1 MSAPMRTKTR
11 PQEQT
16 RKAQVALGAF
26 FRLVDFWGLTT
37 QQAMTLLGI
46 PSRSTFM
53 SWKAKAPTKLPPDT
67 LERIS
72 YLLGVH
78 KALRILF
85 SRDDQS
91 VREWIKQPNRNAL
104 FAGSSALDRMMS
116 GRVADLY
123 EVRRFLDAHRG
134 AW

>member
-1 MSAPMRTKTR
+1 MRTAAKSADAS
-11 PQEQT
+11 
-16 RKAQVALGAF
+16 RKAQAALNAF
-26 FRLVDFWGLTT
+26 FRLVDFWGLDT
-37 QQAMTLLGI
+37 QQAMTLLGV
-46 PSRSTFM
+46 PSRSTYM
-53 SWKAKAPTKLPPDT
+53 SWKAKTPAKLPPDT

-85 SRDDQS
+85 SRDEQS
-91 VREWIKQPNRNAL
+91 VRNWIKAPNSNPM
-104 FAGSSALDRMMS
+104 FEKKSALDRMLS

-123 EVRRFLDAHRG
+123 EVRRFLDAQRG

>member
-1 MSAPMRTKTR
+1 MKVAAKLDD
-11 PQEQT
+11 ET
-16 RKAQVALGAF
+16 RKTQVALNAF
-26 FRLVDFWGLTT
+26 FRLVDFWGLDT

-53 SWKAKAPTKLPPDT
+53 SWKAKTPAKLPPDT
-67 LERIS
+67 MERIS
-72 YLLGVH
+72 YLLGMH

-85 SRDDQS
+85 SRDEQS
-91 VREWIKQPNRNAL
+91 VRDWIKAPNSNPL
-104 FAGSSALDRMMS
+104 FGNKSALDRMLS

-123 EVRRFLDAHRG
+123 EIRRFLDAQRG